1 MKKFWDEFKHFVMQ
15 GDLVSVAVAFIIG
28 LAFKTLV
35 DSLVNDLLMPIVGI
49 VLGKTSFADL
59 TLTLND
65 AVIRYGAFI
74 TQVFNFAIIAATLF
88 VIVKAY
94 ERLRSLRSREEKEAD
109 PTELEVLTEIRDLL
123 RERSTG

>member
-1 MKKFWDEFKHFVMQ
+1 MKKLWDEFKKFVMQ
-15 GDLVSVAVAFIIG
+15 GDLVSVAVAFILG

-35 DSLVNDLLMPIVGI
+35 DSLVNDVLMPIVGI

-74 TQVFNFAIIAATLF
+74 TQLLNFAIIGATLF

-94 ERLRSLRSREEKEAD
+94 EKLRSLRSREEKEAD